1 MKVLVLMEKNATV
14 LKNLMEQHVV
24 VVLMGIMIIQ
34 NATVLKHN
42 FYNHNNLSQEL
53 KPAYFS

>member
-1 MKVLVLMEKNATV
+1 MEKNASV
-14 LKNLMEQHVV
+14 LMKNLMEQHVV

-34 NATVLKHN
+34 IATVLKHN